1 MLFFFD
7 SCKVWQYCFIM
18 WKSLILLRKTFSKTL
33 LGDLIERILNNS
45 FFQIDKTKKCDPCG
59 GVLYFSKDLFLLRFM
74 SSVWTLNWHGI
85 HTVTT
90 HVLVSIKWDSPKD
103 MKAIS
108 IYRISVIKEN
118 LIRMKLRELKDE
130 VANCPSNTVISFV
143 FSPIP
148 PRVTIRS
155 RVNVSNNG
163 TLANLTSAVSIL
175 LLIWLDSASWI
186 STQPLKETGFGISVV
201 QCFGG
206 NWTLRLLIL
215 AQINGTS

>member
-1 MLFFFD
+1 MTKRKSVILVEG
-7 SCKVWQYCFIM
+7 SCIF
-18 WKSLILLRKTFSKTL
+18 RKTCFSY
-33 LGDLIERILNNS
+33 DLCHQ
-45 FFQIDKTKKCDPCG
+45 F
-59 GVLYFSKDLFLLRFM
+59 
-74 SSVWTLNWHGI
+74 WTLNWHGI

-108 IYRISVIKEN
+108 IYRITVIKEN
-118 LIRMKLRELKDE
+118 LIRMKLRELKYE

-143 FSPIP
+143 FSPNP

-186 STQPLKETGFGISVV
+186 STQPLKGNGLWHFCCSMFWGKLNSETADSGS
-201 QCFGG
+201 
-206 NWTLRLLIL
+206 NKR
-215 AQINGTS
+215 N